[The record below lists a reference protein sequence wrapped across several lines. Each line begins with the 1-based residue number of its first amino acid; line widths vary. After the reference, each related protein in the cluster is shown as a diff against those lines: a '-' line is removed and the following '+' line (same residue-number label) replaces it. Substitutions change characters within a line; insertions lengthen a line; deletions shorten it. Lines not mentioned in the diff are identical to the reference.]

1 MNDTTQSIDLAI
13 YSDPNAELAIE
24 TIERLRQAG
33 YIAYL
38 AGGCVRDALL
48 KRTPKDYDVATDA
61 RPEQIRELFGHR
73 RTLSI
78 GAAFGVVSVLGKKHA
93 AQDPV
98 EVATF
103 RSDGPYSDGRR
114 PDTVHYST
122 PEEDA
127 ARRDFTINGL
137 FYDPIDHHVIDFVG
151 GRRDLEAGQIRAI
164 GDPHARFREDRLR
177 LLRAVRIATVYGFQL
192 EATTLEAIVAHAM
205 EVIVCSGER
214 IGAEMRRLLLSEHAA
229 RGMQLLRDCRLA
241 AAIMPTVDAAIADDA
256 TLQQLQERLTAFDDA
271 DIGARLAAVVLACGS
286 SAADALSE
294 IAAMWR
300 LSAAETEAAAS
311 ALQHH
316 KFFLRADRLPWSV
329 IQPLLVHRDASSVAS
344 LARAVARATGTSAA
358 AIGTIDE
365 RMAWPREQLDP
376 PPLLTGNDLKRM
388 GMQPGPEFRVALD
401 KVRAAQ
407 LDGQI
412 SSPEQAE
419 KLIQDLGTGHTT

>member
-1 MNDTTQSIDLAI
+1 MMNDTTQSIDLAI
-13 YSDPNAELAIE
+13 YSDPNAELALE

-127 ARRDFTINGL
+127 TRRDFTINGL
-137 FYDPIDHHVIDFVG
+137 FYDPTDHHVIDFVG
-151 GRRDLEAGQIRAI
+151 GRRDLEAGRIRAI
-164 GDPHARFREDRLR
+164 GDPHARFQEDRLR
-177 LLRAVRIATVYGFQL
+177 LLRAVRIAAMYEFDL
-192 EATTLEAIVAHAM
+192 EPSTREAILTHAM

-214 IGAEMRRLLLSEHAA
+214 IGAEMRRLLLSVHAGE
-229 RGMQLLRDCRLA
+229 GMALLHECRLA
-241 AAIMPTVDAAIADDA
+241 AAIMPTVDAAIENPA
-256 TLQQLQERLTAFDDA
+256 TLRRLQDRLAAFDDA
-271 DIGARLAAVVLACGS
+271 DFGARLAAVALCCGS
-286 SAADALSE
+286 SSADALSE
-294 IAAMWR
+294 MAAAWK
-300 LSAAETEAAAS
+300 LSSAETESAAA

-316 KFFLRADRLPWSV
+316 QFFLRADRLPWSV
-329 IQPLLVHRDASSVAS
+329 VQPLLVHRHAACVAS
-344 LARAVARATGTSAA
+344 LTRAIARATGSSQSAVRF
-358 AIGTIDE
+358 IDE
-365 RMAWPREQLDP
+365 RLTWPRQQLDP

-388 GMQPGPEFRVALD
+388 GMQPGPDFRIALE

-412 SSPEQAE
+412 DSLEQAE
-419 KLIQDLGTGHTT
+419 ELVRKT